1 MTPGVSGPRAGSP
14 HGPRATAPWPRRA
27 LAALGW
33 IALAVLLGLGSAA
46 AALWLV
52 RDHAGARDGWMF
64 DERIGT
70 AQAGPYARALVA
82 MGALLALGRD
92 ETMYW
97 LARTDAAG
105 APLRSRCRYRIAG
118 PVPGARWWSVAAYA
132 DDHFLFDDPSGRH
145 AFGAD
150 AARDGR
156 FAIVTG
162 PTAPEG
168 APAAAWLPTP
178 GDRGLV
184 LVLRLYMPADA
195 VARDPRS
202 LVLPRVEPLEPCR

>member
-1 MTPGVSGPRAGSP
+1 MSGAAPRP
-14 HGPRATAPWPRRA
+14 PWPRRA
-27 LAALGW
+27 LAALGGL
-33 IALAVLLGLGSAA
+33 ALAVVLGLGSAA
-46 AALWLV
+46 AALWLA
-52 RDHAGARDGWMF
+52 REHAGARDGWMF

-82 MGALLALGRD
+82 VGALLALGRD

-97 LARTDAAG
+97 LARNDASG

-118 PVPGARWWSVAAYA
+118 PVPAARWWSVAAYA
-132 DDHFLFDDPSGRH
+132 DDHFLFENEAGRH

-156 FAIVTG
+156 FEIVTG
-162 PTAPEG
+162 PV
-168 APAAAWLPTP
+168 APAAPAGAWLPTP

-184 LVLRLYMPADA
+184 LVLRLYVPGEA

-202 LVLPRVEPLEPCR
+202 LALPRVEPLEPCR

>member
-1 MTPGVSGPRAGSP
+1 VHAAGTAGEGAAPRSP
-14 HGPRATAPWPRRA
+14 APRSPARRA
-27 LAALGW
+27 LGAFAWL
-33 IALAVLLGLGSAA
+33 ALAVALGLGSAA
-46 AALWLV
+46 AALWV
-52 RDHAGARDGWMF
+52 AGARAPARDGWIF

-82 MGALLALGRD
+82 LGALLALGRD

-97 LARTDAAG
+97 LAREDATG

-132 DDHFLFDDPSGRH
+132 DDHFLFANEAGRH

-150 AARDGR
+150 AAEGGR
-156 FAIVTG
+156 FEVVTG
-162 PTAPEG
+162 PEAPD
-168 APAAAWLPTP
+168 PALRAWLPTP

-184 LVLRLYMPADA
+184 LVLRLYVPADA

-202 LVLPRVEPLEPCR
+202 LALPRVEPIGACR